1 MGTVDDANGRP
12 DESVAGAIAKEFCGR
27 KPQRIR
33 RFAMG
38 IGHWVYEVR
47 DSGGREFV
55 VRVGSPDQCEDF
67 AGAVHWSR
75 LLRPIGVPLP
85 SLLATGTYNHFPYM
99 VLERLAGEDLALVYD
114 NLELE
119 QKKTIAT
126 QIFGVQR
133 LVASLGEGRGY
144 GYVRL
149 PDAPCRPSW
158 RDVIADSIR
167 RSRSRLESANWL
179 NSRAVEQVS
188 RNVGRLDN
196 YFSRVRPVPFLDDTT
211 TKNVLVDCGRL
222 TGIVDVDWI
231 CFGDPL
237 LTVALT
243 RTSLL
248 SSGRDL
254 FYTDHWCELFKPSL
268 EQQAAIRFYTALFF
282 LDFMS
287 ELGHRFNRDTPTVTV
302 AEVERLEVL
311 LEEQLGDL

>member
-1 MGTVDDANGRP
+1 MGMVDDAHGRP
-12 DESVAGAIAKEFCGR
+12 DESVASDIAGQFCGR
-27 KPQRIR
+27 KPQHIS

-38 IGHWVYEVR
+38 IGHWVYDIR
-47 DSGGREFV
+47 YSGGEEFV
-55 VRVGSPDQCEDF
+55 VRVGSPDQCQDF

-85 SLLATGTYNHFPYM
+85 SLLGMGEYQHFPFM
-99 VLERLAGEDLALVYD
+99 ILERLAGEDLALVYG

-126 QIFGVQR
+126 QVFEVQR

-149 PDAPCRPSW
+149 PDAPCRSSW
-158 RDVIADSIR
+158 RHVIDDSVK
-167 RSRSRLESANWL
+167 RSRSRMESTNSLKPGALE
-179 NSRAVEQVS
+179 RVS
-188 RNVGRLDN
+188 RNVARLDD
-196 YFSRVRPVPFLDDTT
+196 YFTRVRPVPFLDDTT
-211 TKNVLVDCGRL
+211 TKNVLVHRGRL

-237 LTVALT
+237 LTPALT
-243 RTSLL
+243 RASLL

-254 FYTDHWCELFKPSL
+254 AYTDHWCELFKPSL
-268 EQQAAIRFYTALFF
+268 EQQAAIRVYTALFF

-287 ELGHRFNRDTPTVTV
+287 ELGHRFNRDTPTVMV
-302 AEVERLEVL
+302 ADVERLEVL
-311 LEEQLGDL
+311 LEEQLCGL